1 MRDYEFTFVI
11 QPEITD
17 EGIQAVC
24 QRFEDVLAKGGAEK
38 LYYEDWGRRR
48 LAYEV
53 RRFQKGHYL
62 ILHFLSDG
70 KVVSEL
76 ERVARMDDAVLR
88 FLTVL
93 VDDDVE
99 DVEKRKAEG
108 ASLEQERVKRAAEK
122 AARDAEEAA
131 AREAEAAAQAEADAK
146 AAAQAEADAKAA
158 AAEGAEAAEAPAGDS
173 GEGSGEAAAQTADAS
188 DDASGDDTP
197 ASERSA

>member
-11 QPEITD
+11 QPEITE
-17 EGIQAVC
+17 EGIGAIC
-24 QRFEDVLAKGGAEK
+24 QRFEDVLARGDAEK

-76 ERVARMDDAVLR
+76 ERVARMDDAILR

-93 VDDDVE
+93 VDDDVD

-108 ASLEQERVKRAAEK
+108 ATLEQEREKRAAEK
-122 AARDAEEAA
+122 AAREAEEAA
-131 AREAEAAAQAEADAK
+131 AREAEAAAKAE
-146 AAAQAEADAKAA
+146 EEAKAA
-158 AAEGAEAAEAPAGDS
+158 AAQEAEAAA
-173 GEGSGEAAAQTADAS
+173 GEGSGEAGAESGEAAARTTE
-188 DDASGDDTP
+188 ASGDDAEP
-197 ASERSA
+197 SERSA

>member
-17 EGIQAVC
+17 EGIQAIC

-76 ERVARMDDAVLR
+76 ERVARMDDAILR

-93 VDDDVE
+93 VDDEVD
-99 DVEKRKAEG
+99 DVEKRKTEG

-122 AARDAEEAA
+122 AAREAEEAA
-131 AREAEAAAQAEADAK
+131 AREAEAAAKAEEEAK
-146 AAAQAEADAKAA
+146 AAASREAEG
-158 AAEGAEAAEAPAGDS
+158 EGAEA
-173 GEGSGEAAAQTADAS
+173 GSSEDGGEAAPQAAEASGDAS
-188 DDASGDDTP
+188 DASGEDAEP
-197 ASERSA
+197 SERSA